1 MINDD
6 DEVMLVPNGVLY
18 LDITMSLVLA
28 FCCYILEL
36 LLLSRRATFFAKI
49 ENVERGCKV
58 SNGNIL
64 RLK

>member
-6 DEVMLVPNGVLY
+6 DEVMLVPKGVLY

-36 LLLSRRATFFAKI
+36 LLLSRRATFFAK
-49 ENVERGCKV
+49 NRKC
-58 SNGNIL
+58 
-64 RLK
+64 